1 MQNVS
6 QSKCPSRGK
15 KYCWLKRKDDLPCWQ
30 LIKTSLAFS
39 HSGTYNQAPWS
50 IKFSPKR
57 VWRIS
62 SAKLNLQSPP
72 WPFLSV
78 AKFIANIKPYTTNS
92 ISSIV
97 QFKSLF
103 PHVFSYIHFFHST
116 LISISHFPDNALV
129 LTVSTTHAV
138 INYVLLCIKQF
149 KNNVCTFF
157 LLN

>member
-1 MQNVS
+1 M
-6 QSKCPSRGK
+6 PI
-15 KYCWLKRKDDLPCWQ
+15 KRKKVLLVKEKGWFALLA

-39 HSGTYNQAPWS
+39 HSETYNQALWS
-50 IKFSPKR
+50 IKLSPKR
-57 VWRIS
+57 VRLIS

-92 ISSIV
+92 ISSII
-97 QFKSLF
+97 QFKSLS

-116 LISISHFPDNALV
+116 LISISHFPDKALV

-138 INYVLLCIKQF
+138 INYILLCIKQF